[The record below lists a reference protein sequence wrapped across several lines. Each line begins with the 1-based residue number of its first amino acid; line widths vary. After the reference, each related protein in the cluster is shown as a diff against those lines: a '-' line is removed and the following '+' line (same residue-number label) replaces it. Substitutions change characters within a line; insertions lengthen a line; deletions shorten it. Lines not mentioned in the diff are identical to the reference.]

1 LLWNVASSPATLL
14 VLNAERIVYAGA
26 ELYMD
31 HARWDDAFRRK
42 TRLLAFIGNAADQEA
57 ALTDLP
63 PAAPVAAC
71 RFTADPERRRG

>member
-63 PAAPVAAC
+63 PAL
-71 RFTADPERRRG
+71 R